1 MTTVA
6 DPWPVVSD
14 DPRIQSA
21 YEAMRE
27 AGESHNI
34 AELCALRQTPALQ
47 TDTTFLAN
55 RKDPFGGD
63 ENYAKR
69 AVANCEAH
77 GVTPGGRTYL
87 GSLARFE
94 GDPEAWVTSKADV
107 RDICRRR
114 GWGCEGAVEVKA
126 PSREIADPFAAP
138 YEVNP
143 KLIQAEVE
151 RKTEGTDATPSEKA
165 AMAEQIAQQRKGNTD

>member
-1 MTTVA
+1 MSIA
-6 DPWPVVSD
+6 EQW
-14 DPRIQSA
+14 PRISDNPQVQAA

-34 AELCALRQTPALQ
+34 AEVCALRQTPALQ

-55 RKDPFGGD
+55 RPDPFGGD
-63 ENYAKR
+63 EGYAKR
-69 AVANCEAH
+69 AVANSQAH

-107 RDICRRR
+107 RDVCRRR
-114 GWGCEGAVEVKA
+114 GWGCEGAVNVKA
-126 PSREIADPFAAP
+126 PMRDKPDPFDAP
-138 YEVNP
+138 YTVDP
-143 KLIQAEVE
+143 KLVRAEVE
-151 RKTEGTDATPSEKA
+151 RETEGTDATPSEKA
-165 AMAEQIAQQRKGNTD
+165 AMAEQIAQQRRGKTD